1 MLSIEKLTAGYGSAP
16 VITGLS
22 LRVATGEV
30 LAVLGRNGSGKSTLA
45 KAVIGVVPEIS
56 GSICIGEK
64 QVVGLPAHRVARL
77 GVAYVPQGRGIF
89 PRLTVRENL
98 ELGTRARRDRQPTV
112 DDAIFCHFPVL
123 RHRLDQ
129 QGGTMSGGEQQM
141 LAIARAICAK
151 PDVLLMDEP
160 SDGIAP
166 MVVDL
171 VADLLP
177 NLASDMSL
185 AIMLVEQNID
195 LALAAASRCIVLD
208 RGSIVH
214 EGTPDAFRDPETVH
228 KYLAI

>member
-1 MLSIEKLTAGYGSAP
+1 MLTIDKLTAGYGLAP
-16 VITGLS
+16 IISNLS
-22 LRVATGEV
+22 LHVEAGEV

-45 KAVIGVVPEIS
+45 KAVIGVVPEVS
-56 GSICIGEK
+56 GSIRIGET

-98 ELGTRARRDRQPTV
+98 ELGTRARRDRQSAV
-112 DDAIFCHFPVL
+112 DEKIYSYFPIL

-129 QGGTMSGGEQQM
+129 PGGTMSGGEQQM
-141 LAIARAICAK
+141 LAIARALCAK

-171 VADLLP
+171 IAELLP
-177 NLASDMSL
+177 NVARDMSL
-185 AIMLVEQNID
+185 AIVLVEQNID
-195 LALAAASRCIVLD
+195 LALTAGHRCIVVD

-214 EGTPDAFRDPETVH
+214 QGPPDAFRDPAILQ